1 MKLFYTLSL
10 FVFSH
15 FIFAQTSILKGT
27 IIDDAT
33 GKTMP
38 GVDVNVSNTK
48 FYASSDFDG
57 NFIIRDL
64 PVGTYEV
71 QFSTSSYRT
80 KIISEVIVKANDATN
95 LTVSLVESKNELKE
109 VVITKTKAKVES
121 IKSLLIQQKNSASV
135 SDGISAESI
144 KRTPDKS
151 TSDVLK
157 RISGASIQDNKFVII
172 RGLNERYNT
181 AMLNGGTLPSSEPDR
196 KAFSFDIFPSNML
209 DNLIITKT
217 ATPDLPGE
225 FAGGVIQINTKAVP
239 DKDFQSISIGSGY
252 NTITTFKTQKTY
264 EGGSTD
270 ILGFDD
276 GTRALPSSFPSRAEL
291 NPQIPV
297 PGIDYR
303 ALKLNLAKTLDYDW
317 SIQDSRFK
325 PNTSIQYSIGKH
337 YNLGEKIVGMLFSLT
352 HSISNNYNEI
362 IRQDFDD
369 SPRVLRTRYVDDN
382 YIEQILTAG
391 LANFSLK
398 LNANNNI
405 TFKNIYSINSSDG
418 VVERYGLPDI
428 NDPLTVAADLRVF
441 KSNKIYSGQLN
452 GEHYFETPKIKLNW
466 TGFYSNIDRFIPIR
480 RNSYNIPNPNS
491 TNPIDR
497 IPEAAVGGATGS
509 PDNGGQMFFSE
520 NQESIVGARFDLS
533 RKFTLGEEFINEI
546 KIGAFAQQR
555 ERSFFTRQIF
565 FVSGQI
571 SPSIRNLLL
580 SSPNETIFSQ
590 ANLGV
595 ISPGV
600 NGFSVSEL
608 TKAED
613 FYTAS
618 SKINAAYVM
627 FDNKYKGIR
636 LIWGAR
642 FEHFSQN
649 LNTLD
654 LREKPLI
661 VNFNENDFLPSANL
675 IFALSKT
682 QNLRLSFSKTLNR
695 PEYREIAPFIF
706 YEFESRT
713 NTQGNPNLKTS
724 KINNYDIRYE
734 VYPGKGQLFSLS
746 YFRKDFTLPIELKR
760 LPLNTIIYDNA
771 DSAKNRGIE
780 VEFRTLLSSLFPSEK
795 TRVFDDITLFSNL
808 AIIKSKADITR
819 LNTPNQTERILQ
831 GQSPYIINTGVQYL
845 NPDNGWAFS
854 ANLNRAGDRLFIG
867 AGEGPND
874 PEMWEKARTLID
886 LQVAKTF
893 MNKRVEIKLNAQN
906 ILAQDQIFYENRTD
920 IPYDYRPDVF
930 EAFANKVFIG
940 DYENPNGYNPDV
952 DDARWITKFGRSFSF
967 SLTYNF

>member
-1 MKLFYTLSL
+1 
-10 FVFSH
+10 
-15 FIFAQTSILKGT
+15 
-27 IIDDAT
+27 
-33 GKTMP
+33 MP

-209 DNLIITKT
+209 DNLVITKT

-276 GTRALPSSFPSRAEL
+276 GTRALPSSFLSRAEL

-297 PGIDYR
+297 PGVDYR

-317 SIQDSRFK
+317 SIQDARFK

-497 IPEAAVGGATGS
+497 IPEAGLGGATGS

-533 RKFTLGEEFINEI
+533 RKFTLGEEFVNEI

-642 FEHFSQN
+642 FEKFAQN

-654 LREKPLI
+654 LRENPVI

-760 LPLNTIIYDNA
+760 LPLNTIFYDNA